1 MTQNVGNVDRIIRVL
16 LGIAIIAA
24 GLYFQSW
31 IIVLAI
37 IPLGTAL
44 VGWCPLYRIF
54 GLSTC
59 PVSPQKH

>member
-59 PVSPQKH
+59 PVSPQKR